1 MHTPLAPKALHLDA
15 LHLEEVHTDDAL
27 LAVGAFSFG
36 AVGLLMIGLDAPA
49 VGMWFGV
56 FGVIAGLWG
65 QLISRTRSERF
76 LDVIGIVAAALAFSL
91 GAAYGG
97 L

>member
-1 MHTPLAPKALHLDA
+1 MHTPHAPEALHLDA
-15 LHLEEVHTDDAL
+15 LQLEEVRTADGL
-27 LAVGAFSFG
+27 LALGTFSFG
-36 AVGLLMIGLDAPA
+36 AIGLLLIGVDATA
-49 VGMWFGV
+49 AGTWLGV

-76 LDVIGIVAAALAFSL
+76 LDVIGLVASALAFSL
-91 GAAYGG
+91 GALYGG

>member
-1 MHTPLAPKALHLDA
+1 MHAPHAPKA
-15 LHLEEVHTDDAL
+15 LHLEEVHTADGL
-27 LAVGAFSFG
+27 LAIGTFSFG
-36 AVGLLMIGLDAPA
+36 AIGLLMIGLDVPA

-56 FGVIAGLWG
+56 LGVIAGLWG

-76 LDVIGIVAAALAFSL
+76 LDVIGLVAAALAFSL